1 MKIRKCNS
9 KIDNVVC
16 ESDEKIQKLL
26 DKLVFTIYFITGVAE
41 LGKPQNYNK
50 NPIKPSDKFYQQFQL
65 DMKSYRDNNN
75 FLSTHHVETL
85 D

>member
-1 MKIRKCNS
+1 MKNDQPNTIERAYTALKIRKCNS

-16 ESDEKIQKLL
+16 ESDKKIQKLL

-50 NPIKPSDKFYQQFQL
+50 NPIKPSDKFY
-65 DMKSYRDNNN
+65 
-75 FLSTHHVETL
+75 
-85 D
+85 